1 MRSETVQL
9 AERGYKLLWLPSP
22 ILSPRAVCVCVLKL
36 GCPAL
41 AVGKASLRELCT
53 NGGCWDVA
61 KDTQS
66 IMGASGT
73 CSFKSCQDI
82 GRLIVVCLST
92 RLPKHYFVLLHFL
105 LFSPFLLFIFPFH
118 CPFLLPSFPLTIP
131 FCSLLTLNC
140 WHKPPSLKVLPLS
153 EKLSSRRQVAP
164 VWEQLQGTCPNF
176 RQPGRGWHFTKGPTL
191 VRSVQVHG

>member
-1 MRSETVQL
+1 MSSTPPRPLWTFSFRGDHIQRQGGGLRSETVQL

-92 RLPKHYFVLLHFL
+92 RLPKHCFVLLHFL
-105 LFSPFLLFIFPFH
+105 LFPPFSFSSSLSIV
-118 CPFLLPSFPLTIP
+118 PSSF
-131 FCSLLTLNC
+131 
-140 WHKPPSLKVLPLS
+140 PPSLSPS
-153 EKLSSRRQVAP
+153 PSAA
-164 VWEQLQGTCPNF
+164 F
-176 RQPGRGWHFTKGPTL
+176 
-191 VRSVQVHG
+191 